1 MIAQKAVRHAN
12 ALAGQHEVDEPSDQI
27 VNVDQ
32 EENQLAVVEPINL
45 DRQKDLKRN
54 RIGLKYSTA
63 AKHPNGLSEKEIRI
77 QKQLE
82 KPVGRKYKKK
92 GRWQLSSADIEK
104 ILEAY
109 SEGDQT

>member
-1 MIAQKAVRHAN
+1 M
-12 ALAGQHEVDEPSDQI
+12 DEPSDQI

-45 DRQKDLKRN
+45 DRQN

-92 GRWQLSSADIEK
+92 GRW
-104 ILEAY
+104 
-109 SEGDQT
+109 

>member
-1 MIAQKAVRHAN
+1 MN
-12 ALAGQHEVDEPSDQI
+12 EPSDQI

-32 EENQLAVVEPINL
+32 EENQLAVVAVVEPINL
-45 DRQKDLKRN
+45 DIQKDLKRN

-92 GRWQLSSADIEK
+92 GRW
-104 ILEAY
+104 
-109 SEGDQT
+109 